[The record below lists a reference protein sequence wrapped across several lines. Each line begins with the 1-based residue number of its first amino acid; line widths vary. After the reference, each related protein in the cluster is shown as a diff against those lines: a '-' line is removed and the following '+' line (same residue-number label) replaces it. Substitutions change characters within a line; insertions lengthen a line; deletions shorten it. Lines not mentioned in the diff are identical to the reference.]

1 MDQHIDLRETLA
13 ALQVKALLVWGRED
27 SVIPVAHAQ
36 QASRTPGSRVD
47 VFEAC
52 GHCPHIER
60 AEAFNQLATTF
71 LS

>member
-1 MDQHIDLRETLA
+1 MLTDDYLGAAQLA
-13 ALQVKALLVWGRED
+13 FFRMKLESMHAE
-27 SVIPVAHAQ
+27 IVAHAQ
-36 QASRTPGSRVD
+36 QASRTPGSRVH